1 MNFNF
6 LKAVALASAWMVVPF
21 ASDATEGIKK
31 KKNDAPAKPMIE
43 IVNFKTSY
51 NANNTIDLSCVVKSN
66 CCYNLIVERSKNG
79 KKFSNIGSFSDNK
92 NLASYLLVDDSP
104 NKTNYYRLKIIDNA
118 GNINY
123 SNVMV
128 TQLYNTDVLSMVN
141 ITPITKE
148 KNLEV
153 GFSLK
158 NRAFIALRVVDN
170 KGNEVFQ
177 KRTTAESGE
186 NNFEVTGSKDL
197 TPGNYTM
204 EVRVNN
210 AKQLEV
216 PLVKE

>member
-1 MNFNF
+1 MNFKLF
-6 LKAVALASAWMVVPF
+6 KTAVVAACMVVPF
-21 ASDATEGIKK
+21 ASNATEGIKK
-31 KKNDAPAKPMIE
+31 KKDGPAKPMIE

-51 NANNTIDLSCVVKSN
+51 NADNTIDLSCVVKSN

-92 NLASYLLVDDSP
+92 NIANYLMVDESP
-104 NKTNYYRLKIIDNA
+104 NKTNYYRLKLIDNL
-118 GNINY
+118 GNISY

-128 TQLYNTDVLSMVN
+128 AQLYNTDVLSMLN

-158 NRAFIALRVVDN
+158 NRAFIALRVVDE
-170 KGNEVFQ
+170 KGNEVYQ
-177 KRTTAESGE
+177 KRETAETGE
-186 NNFEVTGSKDL
+186 NNFEITGSKDF

-204 EVRVNN
+204 EIRVNN
-210 AKQLEV
+210 AKQLTV
-216 PLVKE
+216 PLIKE